1 MDCENS
7 MTEETGLTTTFGES
21 SAGNSY
27 FHQLKQITEELL
39 LADAPE
45 RLREAAIR
53 LHSIFSNLT
62 GVDDSSNP
70 VDSQNTLLPNGKA
83 ISPKDAGRCVLDYAR
98 TSKFLRGAY
107 AALIEAQKRFPN
119 ERIEVLYA
127 GCGPFAT
134 LATPLATQFSASQVQ
149 FTFLDMHCR
158 SLESVERIFQA
169 FELRDYVRDYIQA
182 DAASYVH
189 QDPPHIIITETMQS
203 ALEKEPQAAITFN
216 LAPQLRQGG
225 IFIPEQITIDAC
237 LYDPSKEFLQSAE
250 SHKFASSLEFLQ
262 KHRVRISLGRI
273 LELAAENSYTILDGT
288 YLPTVVLDI
297 PRQVDQSLGLMLRTT
312 IRVFKSVVLDEYETG
327 ITHPVILHD
336 FSWTRGETRIEFTYS
351 LGSEPG
357 FKYRWV

>member
-1 MDCENS
+1 
-7 MTEETGLTTTFGES
+7 MTEGTVLPATSGES

-27 FHQLKQITEELL
+27 FDQLKQITEYLL
-39 LADAPE
+39 LADDQKL
-45 RLREAAIR
+45 LREAARR

-62 GVDDSSNP
+62 GVNDSNNLS
-70 VDSQNTLLPNGKA
+70 DSQDTLLPNGKA
-83 ISPKDAGRCVLDYAR
+83 ISPKDAARCVLDHVR
-98 TSKFLRGAY
+98 TSKFLRGVY

-119 ERIEVLYA
+119 ETIEVLYA

-149 FTFLDMHCR
+149 FTLLDTHGS
-158 SLESVERIFQA
+158 SLECVERIFQT

-189 QDPPHIIITETMQS
+189 RDAPHVIITETMQR
-203 ALEKEPQAAITFN
+203 ALEKEPQAAITLN

-225 IFIPEQITIDAC
+225 IFVPEQITIDAC
-237 LYDPSKEFLQSAE
+237 LYDPSKEFL
-250 SHKFASSLEFLQ
+250 LPDEFPA
-262 KHRVRISLGRI
+262 HRIRISLGQI
-273 LELAAENSYTILDGT
+273 LELAAGNSYAVRDDT

-297 PRQVDQSLGLMLRTT
+297 PRGMDRSLGLLLRTT
-312 IRVFKSVVLDEYETG
+312 IRVFESVVLEEYETG

-336 FSWTRGETRIEFTYS
+336 FSWTKGATQLEFAYS

-357 FKYRWV
+357 FKYRWI

>member
-1 MDCENS
+1 
-7 MTEETGLTTTFGES
+7 MTEDTGLTTTFGES

-27 FHQLKQITEELL
+27 FHQLKQITKELL
-39 LADAPE
+39 LTDDQG

-53 LHSIFSNLT
+53 LHFIFSNLT

-83 ISPKDAGRCVLDYAR
+83 ICPIDAARCVLDYAR
-98 TSKFLRGAY
+98 TTKFLRGAR

-119 ERIEVLYA
+119 ETIEVLYA

-149 FTFLDMHCR
+149 FTLIDIHYR
-158 SLESVERIFQA
+158 SLESVKRIFQA

-189 QDPPHIIITETMQS
+189 QVPPHVIITETMQR

-216 LAPQLRQGG
+216 LAPQLRQSG
-225 IFIPEQITIDAC
+225 IFIPEQVIIEAC
-237 LYDPSKEFLQSAE
+237 LYDPSKEFLQSDE
-250 SHKFASSLEFLQ
+250 SHKFGSCLEFSQ
-262 KHRVRISLGRI
+262 NHRIRISLGRI
-273 LELAAENSYTILDGT
+273 LELAAKNSYAILNDT
-288 YLPTVVLDI
+288 YLPPVVLDI
-297 PRQVDQSLGLMLRTT
+297 PREVDQSLGLMLRTT
-312 IRVFKSVVLDEYETG
+312 IKVFESVMLDEYETA
-327 ITHPVILHD
+327 ITYPVILDD
-336 FSWTRGETRIEFTYS
+336 FNWTRGGTRIEFAYS

-357 FKYRWV
+357 FKYRWA